1 MARLIAPLV
10 AAALLGCGG
19 GPQAQPQ
26 PAGHYVVQYRAVPV
40 IAPIAAPSECC
51 EVAGRPKLMT
61 RCLVYRGLESYRLGQ
76 RARALALLQQG
87 DLLYR
92 SGRRYW
98 LPRVAVYQMQAALY
112 DLTTRRAPIPPRPQP
127 RVGAAVS
134 ASSDS
139 LEVETI
145 Q

>member
-10 AAALLGCGG
+10 AVALLGCGG

-40 IAPIAAPSECC
+40 IAPIAAPTECC
-51 EVAGRPKLMT
+51 EVAARPKLMT

-98 LPRVAVYQMQAALY
+98 LPRDVVFHLQAALY
-112 DLTTRRAPIPPRPQP
+112 DLTTRRAAMPPRLQP

-134 ASSDS
+134 TSSDS
-139 LEVETI
+139 PAVETI

>member
-1 MARLIAPLV
+1 MARCIAPLV

-19 GPQAQPQ
+19 GPQTQQQ
-26 PAGHYVVQYRAVPV
+26 PAGQYVVRYRAVPV
-40 IAPIAAPSECC
+40 IAPIAPPTECC
-51 EVAGRPKLMT
+51 EEAMKPKLMT
-61 RCLVYRGLESYRLGQ
+61 RCLVYRGLDYYRLGQ

-98 LPRVAVYQMQAALY
+98 LPRAVVFQMQAALY
-112 DLTTRRAPIPPRPQP
+112 DLATRRGPIPPRPQP

-134 ASSDS
+134 SVSP
-139 LEVETI
+139 EVETI